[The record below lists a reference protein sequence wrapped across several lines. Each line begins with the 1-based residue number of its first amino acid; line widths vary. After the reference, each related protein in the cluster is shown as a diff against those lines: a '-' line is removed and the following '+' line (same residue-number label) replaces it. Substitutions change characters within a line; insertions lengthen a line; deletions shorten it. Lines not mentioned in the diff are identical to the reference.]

1 MKDQTKRNLVNGTVA
16 IFCIVIGLLIGRVTK
31 TCPGIPFESE
41 QATIETLA
49 EEPLSDWQIFQI
61 ALAKTESEFNFN
73 AKGTSQDHGVLQIT
87 PVLVKEVNRLQKDSA
102 YCHKD
107 AFDPEKSFEMFEII
121 QFYYNPNCKIDRA
134 ISIWNPKGEAI
145 GYPKKVQKNIEF
157 VKNYEIVRALVK
169 K

>member
-1 MKDQTKRNLVNGTVA
+1 MKDQTKRNLINGTVA
-16 IFCIVIGLLIGRVTK
+16 TVCILIGLLIGRVTK
-31 TCPGIPFESE
+31 TCPDTFSGSE
-41 QATIETLA
+41 QVTIETV

-73 AKGTSQDHGVLQIT
+73 AKGSSQDHGVLQIT
-87 PVLVKEVNRLQKDSA
+87 PILVKEVNRLQKDST

-121 QFYYNPNCKIDRA
+121 QYHYNPDCRIDRA
-134 ISIWNPKGEAI
+134 IKIWNPKGEVI

-157 VKNYEIVRALVK
+157 VRNYEIVRALVK